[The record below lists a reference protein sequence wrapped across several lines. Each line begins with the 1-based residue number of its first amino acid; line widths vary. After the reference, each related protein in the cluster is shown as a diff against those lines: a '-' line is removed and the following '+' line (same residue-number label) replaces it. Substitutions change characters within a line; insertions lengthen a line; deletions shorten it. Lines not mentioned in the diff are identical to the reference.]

1 MKAVFGAVVIVATL
15 VVMGYKLGAFHMED
29 SAVQYQNMKEA
40 VKEGMSWTEVADIKE
55 PKKFAKYSSD
65 PLKGRLPPQDFD
77 RDLIAK
83 WHKDGNMPFGFIY
96 RYAFGPEH
104 VLEVRFNGEGLCEGT
119 RDGFTAGDILQT
131 KKRRD

>member
-1 MKAVFGAVVIVATL
+1 MRVGFGVVVIIATL
-15 VVMGYKLGAFHMED
+15 VVMGYKLGAFHMEG
-29 SAVQYQNMKEA
+29 SAEQYNKMKEA

-65 PLKGRLPPQDFD
+65 PLGGRLPPQAFD

-83 WHKDGNMPFGFIY
+83 WHKEGNMPFGFIY
-96 RYAFGPEH
+96 EYAFGPEH
-104 VLEVRFNGEGLCEGT
+104 VLEVHFDEKGICEGT
-119 RDGFTAGDILQT
+119 RDGFTMGDLLQT